1 MHANVEFAQK
11 VALAYGAVCKPLCRE
26 LGLTQTAFDI
36 LLFLA
41 NNPSYRT
48 ARDIVEVRHIKA
60 NLVSVNVDK
69 LVQEGYLTRQPVAGD
84 RRKTALACTPRAQEV
99 IRRGRQL
106 QTAFFDSLFRKRKK
120 NGEWKIVE
128 APDLGVLAVDAHCHL
143 QYQKNPGLALARAG
157 LHGVGFMCTVVDVY
171 EDGTTTYDSL
181 SKWNHEAALSMQR
194 LFSRC

>member
-1 MHANVEFAQK
+1 MGMTAPETSTYEAAGAQ
-11 VALAYGAVCKPLCRE
+11 AAAE
-26 LGLTQTAFDI
+26 LTAMDE
-36 LLFLA
+36 
-41 NNPSYRT
+41 PT
-48 ARDIVEVRHIKA
+48 EPT
-60 NLVSVNVDK
+60 
-69 LVQEGYLTRQPVAGD
+69 EP
-84 RRKTALACTPRAQEV
+84 E
-99 IRRGRQL
+99 
-106 QTAFFDSLFRKRKK
+106 FFDSLFRKRKK

-128 APDLGVLAVDAHCHL
+128 TPDLGVLAVDAHCHL

>member
-1 MHANVEFAQK
+1 MGMTTPEASTLEAV
-11 VALAYGAVCKPLCRE
+11 GA
-26 LGLTQTAFDI
+26 
-36 LLFLA
+36 
-41 NNPSYRT
+41 RT
-48 ARDIVEVRHIKA
+48 ADEAASAADTTEPAEPTEQVPTVEPT
-60 NLVSVNVDK
+60 
-69 LVQEGYLTRQPVAGD
+69 EP
-84 RRKTALACTPRAQEV
+84 E
-99 IRRGRQL
+99 
-106 QTAFFDSLFRKRKK
+106 FFDSLFRKRKK

-128 APDLGVLAVDAHCHL
+128 TPDLGVLAVDAHCHL

>member
-1 MHANVEFAQK
+1 MGMTAPETSTREATGAQAAIELTAMPAATEAVE
-11 VALAYGAVCKPLCRE
+11 
-26 LGLTQTAFDI
+26 QTE
-36 LLFLA
+36 
-41 NNPSYRT
+41 P
-48 ARDIVEVRHIKA
+48 E
-60 NLVSVNVDK
+60 
-69 LVQEGYLTRQPVAGD
+69 
-84 RRKTALACTPRAQEV
+84 
-99 IRRGRQL
+99 
-106 QTAFFDSLFRKRKK
+106 FFDSLFRKRKK

-128 APDLGVLAVDAHCHL
+128 TPDLGVLAVDAHCHL

>member
-1 MHANVEFAQK
+1 MTAPEASTLEAAGAQT
-11 VALAYGAVCKPLCRE
+11 AGEAAAMPAATGAVEPTAATEPTE
-26 LGLTQTAFDI
+26 L
-36 LLFLA
+36 
-41 NNPSYRT
+41 
-48 ARDIVEVRHIKA
+48 
-60 NLVSVNVDK
+60 
-69 LVQEGYLTRQPVAGD
+69 
-84 RRKTALACTPRAQEV
+84 
-99 IRRGRQL
+99 
-106 QTAFFDSLFRKRKK
+106 FDSLFRKRKK

-128 APDLGVLAVDAHCHL
+128 TPDLGVLAVDAHCHL

>member
-1 MHANVEFAQK
+1 MGMTAPETSTLEAAGARAAVE
-11 VALAYGAVCKPLCRE
+11 P
-26 LGLTQTAFDI
+26 TAMPAATED
-36 LLFLA
+36 
-41 NNPSYRT
+41 
-48 ARDIVEVRHIKA
+48 VEPT
-60 NLVSVNVDK
+60 
-69 LVQEGYLTRQPVAGD
+69 EP
-84 RRKTALACTPRAQEV
+84 E
-99 IRRGRQL
+99 
-106 QTAFFDSLFRKRKK
+106 FFDSLFRKRKK

-128 APDLGVLAVDAHCHL
+128 TPDLGVLAVDAHCHL

>member
-1 MHANVEFAQK
+1 MGMTAPETSTREAAGAQADVE
-11 VALAYGAVCKPLCRE
+11 P
-26 LGLTQTAFDI
+26 TAMDE
-36 LLFLA
+36 
-41 NNPSYRT
+41 PT
-48 ARDIVEVRHIKA
+48 ATDEPT
-60 NLVSVNVDK
+60 
-69 LVQEGYLTRQPVAGD
+69 EP
-84 RRKTALACTPRAQEV
+84 E
-99 IRRGRQL
+99 
-106 QTAFFDSLFRKRKK
+106 FFDSLFRKRKK

-128 APDLGVLAVDAHCHL
+128 TPDLGVLAVDAHCHL

>member
-1 MHANVEFAQK
+1 MGMTAPETSTREAAGAQAAVEPTVMPA
-11 VALAYGAVCKPLCRE
+11 ATEAVE
-26 LGLTQTAFDI
+26 QTE
-36 LLFLA
+36 
-41 NNPSYRT
+41 P
-48 ARDIVEVRHIKA
+48 E
-60 NLVSVNVDK
+60 
-69 LVQEGYLTRQPVAGD
+69 
-84 RRKTALACTPRAQEV
+84 
-99 IRRGRQL
+99 
-106 QTAFFDSLFRKRKK
+106 FFDSLFRKRKK

-128 APDLGVLAVDAHCHL
+128 TPDLGVLAVDAHCHL

>member
-1 MHANVEFAQK
+1 MGMTAPETSTREAAGAQAAVE
-11 VALAYGAVCKPLCRE
+11 
-26 LGLTQTAFDI
+26 LTATPAATED
-36 LLFLA
+36 
-41 NNPSYRT
+41 
-48 ARDIVEVRHIKA
+48 VEPT
-60 NLVSVNVDK
+60 
-69 LVQEGYLTRQPVAGD
+69 EP
-84 RRKTALACTPRAQEV
+84 E
-99 IRRGRQL
+99 
-106 QTAFFDSLFRKRKK
+106 FFDSLFRKRKK

-128 APDLGVLAVDAHCHL
+128 TPDLGVLAVDAHCHL

>member
-1 MHANVEFAQK
+1 M
-11 VALAYGAVCKPLCRE
+11 GM
-26 LGLTQTAFDI
+26 TA
-36 LLFLA
+36 
-41 NNPSYRT
+41 PET
-48 ARDIVEVRHIKA
+48 
-60 NLVSVNVDK
+60 
-69 LVQEGYLTRQPVAGD
+69 LTREAAGA
-84 RRKTALACTPRAQEV
+84 RAAVEPTAMPAATEDVEPTEPE
-99 IRRGRQL
+99 
-106 QTAFFDSLFRKRKK
+106 FFDSLFRKRKK

-128 APDLGVLAVDAHCHL
+128 TPDLGVLAVDAHCHL

>member
-1 MHANVEFAQK
+1 MGMTAPEASTLE
-11 VALAYGAVCKPLCRE
+11 AAGA
-26 LGLTQTAFDI
+26 QTAGE
-36 LLFLA
+36 
-41 NNPSYRT
+41 PT
-48 ARDIVEVRHIKA
+48 AMPAATE
-60 NLVSVNVDK
+60 ST
-69 LVQEGYLTRQPVAGD
+69 EP
-84 RRKTALACTPRAQEV
+84 E
-99 IRRGRQL
+99 
-106 QTAFFDSLFRKRKK
+106 FFDSLFRKRKK

-128 APDLGVLAVDAHCHL
+128 TPDLGVLAVDAHCHL

>member
-1 MHANVEFAQK
+1 MGMTAPE
-11 VALAYGAVCKPLCRE
+11 ALTLEAAGA
-26 LGLTQTAFDI
+26 QTAGEPTTMP
-36 LLFLA
+36 A
-41 NNPSYRT
+41 ATEAVEPT
-48 ARDIVEVRHIKA
+48 AATEPTEPTEPEF
-60 NLVSVNVDK
+60 S
-69 LVQEGYLTRQPVAGD
+69 
-84 RRKTALACTPRAQEV
+84 
-99 IRRGRQL
+99 
-106 QTAFFDSLFRKRKK
+106 DSLFRKRKK

-128 APDLGVLAVDAHCHL
+128 TPDLGVLAVDAHCHL

>member
-1 MHANVEFAQK
+1 MGMTAPETSTREAAGAQAAVE
-11 VALAYGAVCKPLCRE
+11 P
-26 LGLTQTAFDI
+26 TATDE
-36 LLFLA
+36 
-41 NNPSYRT
+41 PTEPTEPT
-48 ARDIVEVRHIKA
+48 ATDEPT
-60 NLVSVNVDK
+60 
-69 LVQEGYLTRQPVAGD
+69 EP
-84 RRKTALACTPRAQEV
+84 E
-99 IRRGRQL
+99 
-106 QTAFFDSLFRKRKK
+106 FFDSLFRKRKK

-128 APDLGVLAVDAHCHL
+128 TPDLGVLAVDAHCHL

>member
-1 MHANVEFAQK
+1 MGMTTPETSTREAAGAQAAVE
-11 VALAYGAVCKPLCRE
+11 P
-26 LGLTQTAFDI
+26 TAMDE
-36 LLFLA
+36 
-41 NNPSYRT
+41 PT
-48 ARDIVEVRHIKA
+48 EP
-60 NLVSVNVDK
+60 
-69 LVQEGYLTRQPVAGD
+69 E
-84 RRKTALACTPRAQEV
+84 
-99 IRRGRQL
+99 
-106 QTAFFDSLFRKRKK
+106 FFDSLFRKRKK

-128 APDLGVLAVDAHCHL
+128 TPDLGVLAVDAHCLL

>member
-1 MHANVEFAQK
+1 MGMTAPETSTREAAGAQADVEPTAMP
-11 VALAYGAVCKPLCRE
+11 AATEAVE
-26 LGLTQTAFDI
+26 QTE
-36 LLFLA
+36 
-41 NNPSYRT
+41 P
-48 ARDIVEVRHIKA
+48 E
-60 NLVSVNVDK
+60 
-69 LVQEGYLTRQPVAGD
+69 
-84 RRKTALACTPRAQEV
+84 
-99 IRRGRQL
+99 
-106 QTAFFDSLFRKRKK
+106 FFDSLFRKRKK

-128 APDLGVLAVDAHCHL
+128 TPDLGVLAVDAHCHL

>member
-1 MHANVEFAQK
+1 MGMTAPETSTCEAAGAQAAVEPTTMPA
-11 VALAYGAVCKPLCRE
+11 ATEPTE
-26 LGLTQTAFDI
+26 PTE
-36 LLFLA
+36 
-41 NNPSYRT
+41 P
-48 ARDIVEVRHIKA
+48 E
-60 NLVSVNVDK
+60 
-69 LVQEGYLTRQPVAGD
+69 
-84 RRKTALACTPRAQEV
+84 
-99 IRRGRQL
+99 
-106 QTAFFDSLFRKRKK
+106 FFDSLFRKRKK

-128 APDLGVLAVDAHCHL
+128 TLDLGVLAVDAHCHL

>member
-1 MHANVEFAQK
+1 MGMTAPETSTREAAGAQAAVEPIATDE
-11 VALAYGAVCKPLCRE
+11 P
-26 LGLTQTAFDI
+26 TATTE
-36 LLFLA
+36 
-41 NNPSYRT
+41 PT
-48 ARDIVEVRHIKA
+48 EP
-60 NLVSVNVDK
+60 
-69 LVQEGYLTRQPVAGD
+69 E
-84 RRKTALACTPRAQEV
+84 
-99 IRRGRQL
+99 
-106 QTAFFDSLFRKRKK
+106 FFDSLFRKRKK

-128 APDLGVLAVDAHCHL
+128 TPDLGVLAVDAHCHL